1 MLISTPNLCIGC
13 HSCEIA
19 CKQINSLPLGVF
31 RIKVEEMGPKCNTNG
46 NLIMKFRIVKC
57 TQCEKP
63 RCVNVCPMGALR
75 KREDGIVVV
84 DRSLC
89 TGCKACIN
97 ACPIHAIWFNPET
110 GKIEKCDLCVDKG
123 LDEPFCIK
131 HCVTKALREG
141 INNRLSWIPW

>member
-19 CKQINSLPLGVF
+19 CKQINNLPPGVF
-31 RIKVEEMGPKCNTNG
+31 RIKVEEIIPKYNANSK
-46 NLIMKFRIVKC
+46 LIMKMRVIRC

-63 RCVNVCPMGALR
+63 QCVSACPRGALR
-75 KREDGIVVV
+75 KREDGVVVV
-84 DRSLC
+84 DKSLC
-89 TGCKACIN
+89 TGCKICID

-123 LDEPFCIK
+123 LSEPFCAK
-131 HCVTKALREG
+131 HCITGALRRTT
-141 INNRLSWIPW
+141 INSLWIPW